1 MKTNEIRRLEEKYFN
16 KIIDI
21 FHTQDNEF
29 RNNLLKVE
37 RYIRNNYRHLDQLW
51 GDKNKAKVAIERLI
65 RFHIYK
71 NLHKKI
77 INVYPSPLSPDMAI
91 ELNDVVL
98 CVDAKTIDM
107 CGNSVDDDTIHFQ
120 KNQITFEN
128 KLMYAQE
135 IKGYDWPGYSFP
147 PQLESFYNDKPC
159 LTYFITVCYED
170 DGDSF
175 KLSHVSFC
183 CVPHSKIATQ
193 EFDNDLLSNFKTY
206 KYVDKE
212 EAMQYGELYKPLKK
226 IPDDWSEVVLN
237 IKSSKKTNK
246 RIAYIDKNL
255 SDLKNQIFFLRSKE
269 GGMWKICS
277 EGKSARIDKETLKKD
292 REGHLGIYW
301 KALKEFKVGGG
312 YAHGYE
318 DTEIYWSPSRDKPEG
333 SETQT
338 LERVSKINKLVEL

>member
-1 MKTNEIRRLEEKYFN
+1 MTSNEIREFEEIYFN

-21 FHTQDNEF
+21 FHSQDNDF
-29 RNNLLKVE
+29 RDNLLKVE
-37 RYIRNNYRHLDQLW
+37 DYIRANYQYLDKLW

-65 RFHIYK
+65 RYHIYK
-71 NLHKKI
+71 NLI
-77 INVYPSPLSPDMAI
+77 VENIYPSPLSPDMAI
-91 ELNDVVL
+91 ELEDVIL
-98 CVDAKTIDM
+98 CIDAKTIDM
-107 CGNSVDDDTIHFQ
+107 CGNPGDDDTIHFQ
-120 KNQITFEN
+120 RNQITFDN
-128 KLMYAQE
+128 KLMYGQK
-135 IKGYDWPGYSFP
+135 IDGYDWPGYSFP
-147 PQLESFYNDKPC
+147 SQLENYHNNKPC
-159 LTYFITVCYED
+159 LTFFITVCYED
-170 DGDSF
+170 DGKNF
-175 KLSHVSFC
+175 KLSHVCFC
-183 CVPHSKIATQ
+183 CVPHSQIATE

-226 IPDDWSEVVLN
+226 IPDDWTKVVLN

-318 DTEIYWSPSRDKPEG
+318 ATEIYWNPNGDKPEG
-333 SETQT
+333 YETLT